1 MKFDYDGLFFG
12 HQTLEDWL
20 AKRSTNH
27 PVKLATAPLYLC
39 QTIKIPYIPLVNLCL
54 LGSIEID
61 SIKYFVEYTR
71 QVLPVIVYSTGP
83 PSHGPY
89 IVWLLHF
96 FHEKKVKLN
105 YLCSNLFFKLDFF
118 LI

>member
-39 QTIKIPYIPLVNLCL
+39 QTIL
-54 LGSIEID
+54 
-61 SIKYFVEYTR
+61 
-71 QVLPVIVYSTGP
+71 
-83 PSHGPY
+83 
-89 IVWLLHF
+89 
-96 FHEKKVKLN
+96 
-105 YLCSNLFFKLDFF
+105 
-118 LI
+118 